1 MDLTRSQILT
11 ADMKSAMGG
20 SVLPIGILILVA
32 MMVLPLPVFLLDTF
46 FVVNIVLSLL
56 ILMVALHTHRP
67 LDFSSFPNLILI
79 ATVLRLA
86 LNVASTRIVLSEGH
100 TGSDAAGQVI
110 KAFGDFVVAGNY
122 AVGIFVFVILVIINL
137 VVITKGAGRVSEV
150 SARFT
155 LDAMPGKQ
163 MAIDADLNAGILTPE
178 EATARRQEI
187 GNEADF
193 YGSMD
198 GASKFV
204 KGDAVAGLLILAINI
219 LGGLIIGIAQHDMAV
234 GDAAQAYILLSIGD
248 GLVAQIPS
256 LLLSIATAIIV
267 TRVSSTQDMAQH
279 IGGQVNLSRA
289 WVPTAV
295 VMFIIGLVPGMPNQ
309 LFIAFAGMA
318 AAAAYFARQ
327 SEAQQVI
334 DEQLE
339 ELSDAQ
345 DEEPEADSVL
355 LSDIT
360 DYSAISMQLGYGLI
374 GLVDEE
380 QSGPLVSRV
389 TGIRR
394 EVSRGLGFVVPGVR
408 IRDDLSLEPNQYRI
422 RIGQTIVGEDII
434 YPDRKLALPGD
445 GTHIQLD
452 GIEVKDPSFG
462 IDAIWIRPE
471 QQAEAEANDY
481 AVVEPDSVI
490 STHLSQLL
498 TKHAADLVGQDD
510 VQTLLDRLSEISPN
524 LVKSIV
530 PKLIPLHM
538 LTLVLRRLLSER
550 IPISDFRRVLEGL
563 SNIVGPNMGPNEMA
577 EALRPALAPLLIQQV
592 APLGTVLPLMTLTPE
607 LEQLMLRTARQ
618 SGEEGLILEGTL
630 AQQLMRSINETS
642 EKLSAEGRPSIMVV
656 APQIRRL
663 FSDFVRSH
671 VPDIIVLSFTELPE
685 NRRVE
690 VYATIGGFDALA
702 SDEDHVDAPNAS
714 ERQPETV

>member
-671 VPDIIVLSFTELPE
+671 VPDIIILSFTELPE